1 MRATTIQI
9 QSLFENSLWR
19 RRRYWTEC
27 ARPRAQQ
34 GWKDGGRRLFE
45 CAGNAHTAAPG
56 TGALRRWTFQTGF
69 QFNAET
75 QRTRRSAERR
85 NCNQAFLDCGGK
97 RSATPLWKLSPQ
109 PKSGV
114 AAALCHRSPKSS
126 RGSRILTHSIGEMC
140 RLIGGFSAARKYFP
154 LREPLRSLRLCV
166 GEANFSP
173 NRP

>member
-1 MRATTIQI
+1 MSATTIQI

-56 TGALRRWTFQTGF
+56 TGALQRRIFQTGL

-75 QRTRRSAERR
+75 QRTRRNAELSRFIWIF
-85 NCNQAFLDCGGK
+85 CAAGK
-97 RSATPLWKLSPQ
+97 ILS
-109 PKSGV
+109 
-114 AAALCHRSPKSS
+114 
-126 RGSRILTHSIGEMC
+126 
-140 RLIGGFSAARKYFP
+140 
-154 LREPLRSLRLCV
+154 LREPLRSPRLCV
-166 GEANFSP
+166 SEANLFT